1 MSWWLSACQV
11 VVLLELLNA
20 SGAEALALSLAQA
33 LLAEEGR
40 GRTMDDIE
48 TFVDTA
54 IDVVLHYGKVA
65 TVQDQRFS

>member
-1 MSWWLSACQV
+1 
-11 VVLLELLNA
+11 
-20 SGAEALALSLAQA
+20 
-33 LLAEEGR
+33 
-40 GRTMDDIE
+40 MDDIE